1 MRPGTGLVVQENGEP
16 VPERYVLVDGSI
28 DPDGEPLARD
38 ERWGLTLYRLAG
50 PLVSM
55 TSVEGVD
62 DDRWSGRTVRYTRLR
77 CRGGML
83 TVSLSS
89 DPSLFRDDQR
99 VVARVGREPVAR
111 ERAAGGDG
119 RAARPARAAP
129 GRCVVEFEVARTRVS
144 GGTRAAGVTSTRHF
158 RLAAR
163 KNSFSEGGN

>member
-1 MRPGTGLVVQENGEP
+1 
-16 VPERYVLVDGSI
+16 
-28 DPDGEPLARD
+28 
-38 ERWGLTLYRLAG
+38 
-50 PLVSM
+50 M

-111 ERAAGGDG
+111 ASVPPVGTVELRVLLEP
-119 RAARPARAAP
+119 RR
-129 GRCVVEFEVARTRVS
+129 GRCVVEFEVARTRVP
-144 GGTRAAGVTSTRHF
+144 GGGDPRALGVHF
-158 RLAAR
+158 DAFH
-163 KNSFSEGGN
+163 FSPGGKK